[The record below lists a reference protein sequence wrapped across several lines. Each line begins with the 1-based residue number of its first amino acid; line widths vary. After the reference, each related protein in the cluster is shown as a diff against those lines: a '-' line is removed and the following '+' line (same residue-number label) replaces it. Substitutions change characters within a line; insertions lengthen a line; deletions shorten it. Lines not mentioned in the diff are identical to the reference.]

1 MQREI
6 CRVRRV
12 RPVDAARSILI
23 FRTNQMA
30 DRVLEMFGLLATTS
44 AVVR

>member
-1 MQREI
+1 MPQEI

-23 FRTNQMA
+23 LRAEQMS
-30 DRVLEMFGLLATTS
+30 DRVLEMSSLLATSS
-44 AVVR
+44 AGLR

>member
-23 FRTNQMA
+23 LRAEQMA
-30 DRVLEMFGLLATTS
+30 DRVLEMTGLLATTS

>member
-12 RPVDAARSILI
+12 RPVDAAWSILI
-23 FRTNQMA
+23 LRAEQMS
-30 DRVLEMFGLLATTS
+30 DRVLEMGRLHATTS
-44 AVVR
+44 AGLR